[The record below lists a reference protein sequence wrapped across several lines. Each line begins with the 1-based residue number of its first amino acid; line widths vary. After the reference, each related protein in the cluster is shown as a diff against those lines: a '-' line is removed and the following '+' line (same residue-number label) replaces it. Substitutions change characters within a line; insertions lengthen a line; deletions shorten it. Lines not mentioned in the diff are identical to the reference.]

1 MRFFYG
7 GNYSFERTQKR
18 DKNKALNAV
27 LYNMLLHHDVVR
39 VQVPFSL
46 PPLLRAVLLYE
57 LYYSSTLT
65 VNRVP
70 AVVIQPSEVPDGGGA
85 FRLGVVRS
93 VDGFDENFDLV
104 PGFEF

>member
-1 MRFFYG
+1 MEET
-7 GNYSFERTQKR
+7 FERTQKR

-65 VNRVP
+65 VNACQLLLFNPLRFQM
-70 AVVIQPSEVPDGGGA
+70 AAAPSGWA
-85 FRLGVVRS
+85 L
-93 VDGFDENFDLV
+93 
-104 PGFEF
+104 

>member
-7 GNYSFERTQKR
+7 GNCSFERTQKR

-39 VQVPFSL
+39 VQVPFFSTTTTT
-46 PPLLRAVLLYE
+46 
-57 LYYSSTLT
+57 SSTTLLIILFFDF
-65 VNRVP
+65 NGERVP